1 MLKDVDNKTKIALD
15 LAKSN
20 SIWQTETVEKIE
32 SVEFN
37 VNNFKNEI
45 EELKKK
51 NQDLSSQVD
60 DINKNITMQHTLI
73 FRNIIQEQR
82 RESWREST
90 SILAQEIN
98 KVMPEIQLEQI
109 LLKIRKCLSQYH

>member
-1 MLKDVDNKTKIALD
+1 MLKDVDSKTKIALD

-32 SVEFN
+32 SAEFN

-45 EELKKK
+45 EELKKR

-60 DINKNITMQHTLI
+60 DIKNITMLHTLI
-73 FRNIIQEQR
+73 FRNIIQDQR

-90 SILAQEIN
+90 SILAQQIN

>member
-1 MLKDVDNKTKIALD
+1 MLKDINNKTKIALD

-45 EELKKK
+45 EELQKK

-60 DINKNITMQHTLI
+60 DIKNITMRHTLI

-90 SILAQEIN
+90 SILAQKIN

>member
-1 MLKDVDNKTKIALD
+1 MLKDVDSKTKIALD

-45 EELKKK
+45 EELKKR

-60 DINKNITMQHTLI
+60 DIKNITMLHTLI
-73 FRNIIQEQR
+73 FRNIIQDQR
-82 RESWREST
+82 REST